1 MTVRCGVRLYKIK
14 ANTYTNEEMPI
25 PMPDADPGSRSRIGS
40 PIGVSI
46 THTSPY
52 IQYRRRV
59 RVPWSVCIYTPCL
72 STACAS
78 RSDRGCGRPGDPAGI
93 HRIGP
98 SIARHIDSTRLI
110 RTRAHRINTHVGLS
124 SLHRTP
130 SRRATHTNRRAV
142 EVESAHCRVEAA
154 GIDRGSMR
162 CGKARGEKAAQALC
176 PTYIPSEAR
185 SPQDRRSQHE

>member
-1 MTVRCGVRLYKIK
+1 MYGFSLYALQK
-14 ANTYTNEEMPI
+14 ANRTQTR
-25 PMPDADPGSRSRIGS
+25 DAMCRS
-40 PIGVSI
+40 PISGS
-46 THTSPY
+46 SPCPL
-52 IQYRRRV
+52 V
-59 RVPWSVCIYTPCL
+59 RVYIHAASLDRVCL
-72 STACAS
+72 SLRPRLRPA
-78 RSDRGCGRPGDPAGI
+78 RGSSGD
-93 HRIGP
+93 RIGP
-98 SIARHIDSTRLI
+98 SIARHIASTRLI

-154 GIDRGSMR
+154 GIDRGTMR

-185 SPQDRRSQHE
+185 SPQDWRSQHD